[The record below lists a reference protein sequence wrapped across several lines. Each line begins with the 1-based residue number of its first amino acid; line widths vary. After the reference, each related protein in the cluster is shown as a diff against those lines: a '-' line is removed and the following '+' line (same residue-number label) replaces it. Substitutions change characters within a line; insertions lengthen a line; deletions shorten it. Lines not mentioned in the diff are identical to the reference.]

1 MEETKKC
8 KYCGQDKPLSDF
20 APDKRS
26 KDGLAHTCNCCKRKQ
41 ALAEQQKKENPLAQ
55 YSPVELMKELA
66 RRGYDGTLTVTERR
80 TVLLSTLLK

>member
-20 APDKRS
+20 APDRRS
-26 KDGLAHTCNCCKRKQ
+26 KDGLSHTCDHCKRKST
-41 ALAEQQKKENPLAQ
+41 LAEHRVEENPLAK
-55 YSPVELMKELA
+55 YSPVDLMKELA

-80 TVLLSTLLK
+80 TVLLSTLL